1 MGIVHINRKG
11 DSYYLH
17 QGVTKK
23 GNPKYYFS
31 RRKEGTL
38 VDALPEGYEIY
49 ENPNAQVFL
58 RRILARMFSKE
69 EISIVRNSV
78 EKLSALKD
86 FKIDIR
92 KRAIVVFEP
101 DQDLDLLSETISR
114 YSWQD
119 SLEIK
124 RMLKPTVTY
133 SPTMRFV
140 LEDEKEREFRVE
152 RMCYVG
158 PDPDWLFLDVGDVKN
173 LAKKYCFHLGRESFY
188 ELI

>member
-101 DQDLDLLSETISR
+101 DQDLDLLSETISH